1 MQLKLYLKVYVP
13 SPFLDIVYF
22 LPSSHTRS
30 HTEEYYLLTKCTSIH
45 YLKSNQR
52 FFKQPQQGS
61 GKRQLLRHDGALN
74 KTYGSN
80 NVSAKESIGLLVAK
94 DFDHTVGLADSLCAA
109 VGDEGELADVVFDA
123 LYKKTKVNC
132 ESGIEF
138 DRG

>member
-1 MQLKLYLKVYVP
+1 M
-13 SPFLDIVYF
+13 YF
-22 LPSSHTRS
+22 NSL
-30 HTEEYYLLTKCTSIH
+30 

-61 GKRQLLRHDGALN
+61 GKRQLLRHDGTLR

-80 NVSAKESIGLLVAK
+80 NVSAKEPIGLLVTK

-123 LYKKTKVNC
+123 LYKKRWLYVNQKLNLPDVKLKRLRV
-132 ESGIEF
+132 F
-138 DRG
+138 